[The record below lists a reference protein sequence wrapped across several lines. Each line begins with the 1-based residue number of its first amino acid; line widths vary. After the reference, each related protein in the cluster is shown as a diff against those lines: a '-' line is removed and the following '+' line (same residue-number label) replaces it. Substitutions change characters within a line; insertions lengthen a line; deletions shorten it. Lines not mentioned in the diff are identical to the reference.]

1 MHIRCFDVSPEG
13 SVSNGRVF
21 IEMHGKEP
29 GAPDGMKVD
38 RQGNVYC
45 TGPGGI
51 WVMEPSGKY
60 LGRILMPERTTNF
73 GWGDPD
79 WRALYIATQSSIYRL
94 RLLVPGIPVSF

>member
-1 MHIRCFDVSPEG
+1 MQLKTI
-13 SVSNGRVF
+13 
-21 IEMHGKEP
+21 KEEL

-60 LGRILMPERTTNF
+60 LGRILMPERERTTNF

-79 WRALYIATQSSIYRL
+79 WRTLYITTPSSIYRL
-94 RLLVPGIPVSF
+94 VLLVPGVPVGT